1 MQEGREGE
9 TDRQGWYVYDVNM
22 LHVVV
27 YSYKG
32 FL

>member
-22 LHVVV
+22 LH
-27 YSYKG
+27 SYKG